1 MYLVYK
7 YHFKRSNLFN
17 MKKNIVITIAVLA
30 IAITINSCTKKLEL
44 APVSSLSDASYWKT
58 PDQVDAFVSGIHQ
71 AFRSSIYNFE
81 LLGELRADAF
91 GTDPGSSSA
100 FTGEATQGVENL
112 WNNTLDGNNA
122 GVSNFGGFYFN
133 INQINLLISKLN
145 SLDIV
150 TPANKNYYLGIA
162 YGMRAFYY
170 FQMYKSW
177 GEVIIQTQPTTAID
191 VSHLAKPASS
201 EDSVVALIKGDIDNS
216 INSFGNDY
224 SFKNNKGYWSKAAT
238 LMLKAHVYLWTSYRG
253 GGTADATTALNAL
266 NDIQTNVP
274 SLQLLPNFADI
285 FASGNKG
292 NKEIIFAIHNQ
303 LNESSLPFPGTFE
316 PQTGLI
322 ANYFD
327 SVNNRQF
334 NVTDDNWGGLLRAP
348 IKIATF
354 RRFDDK
360 DSRKWASITAAYNL
374 VDTNYVIAG
383 AFVSKY
389 QGEQNAGSR
398 VYTNDY
404 PIYRYADLLLLK
416 AEAEIILGQDP
427 SNEINLVRARAY
439 GSNYDPAIQG
449 YPNQAIDADP
459 KEAILQERFYEFIF
473 EGKRWYDLRR
483 MDASGTYVFKYTS
496 IPSSDTYK
504 LLWPIDHN
512 TLTNNPALQQNPG
525 YPIF

>member
-1 MYLVYK
+1 
-7 YHFKRSNLFN
+7 
-17 MKKNIVITIAVLA
+17 MKKYIKISVLVLMIA
-30 IAITINSCTKKLEL
+30 IAINSCTKQLDL

-58 PDQVDAFVSGIHQ
+58 SDQVDAFVSGIEQ
-71 AFRSSIYNFE
+71 AFRNNTMSFE
-81 LLGELRADAF
+81 LLGELRADVF
-91 GTDPGSSSA
+91 GTDPGSSSS

-112 WNNTLDGNNA
+112 WNNTLDGNNP
-122 GVSNFGGFYFN
+122 GVSNYGGFYFN

-145 SLDIV
+145 TLNIV
-150 TPANKNYYLGIA
+150 TPANKNYYLGMA

-170 FQMYKSW
+170 FQLYKSW
-177 GEVIIQTQPTTAID
+177 GKVIIQTEPTTAID

-201 EDSVVALIKGDIDNS
+201 EDSVMALIKSDIDLSAN
-216 INSFGNDY
+216 NFGSDY
-224 SFKNNKGYWSKAAT
+224 SFRNKKGYWSKAAT

-253 GGTADATTALNAL
+253 GGTTDATTALNAL
-266 NDIQTNVP
+266 NDIQTNVS
-274 SLQLLPNFADI
+274 SLHLLSSFDDV
-285 FASGNKG
+285 FSSSNKG
-292 NKEIIFAIHNQ
+292 NAEMIYVIHNQ
-303 LNESSLPFPGTFE
+303 LNESTLPFAGTFE

-322 ANYFD
+322 ANYYD
-327 SVNNRQF
+327 SAENRKF

-360 DSRKWASITAAYNL
+360 DSRKWSSITAAYTLDNG
-374 VDTNYVIAG
+374 NYQIVG

-389 QGEQNAGSR
+389 KGEQNAGSR

-416 AEAEIILGQDP
+416 AEAEVALGQDP
-427 SNEINLVRARAY
+427 SNEINLVRARAF
-439 GSNYDPAIQG
+439 GANYDPAVQG

-459 KEAILQERFYEFIF
+459 KEAILEERFHEFIF

-483 MDASGTYVFKYTS
+483 MDASGKYVFEYTS
-496 IPSSDTYK
+496 VPSSQPYK
-504 LLWPIDHN
+504 LLWPIDRN
-512 TLTNNPALQQNPG
+512 TLTNNPALQQTPG

>member
-1 MYLVYK
+1 
-7 YHFKRSNLFN
+7 
-17 MKKNIVITIAVLA
+17 MKKYIKISVLVLM
-30 IAITINSCTKKLEL
+30 IAISVNSCMKQLDL

-58 PDQVDAFVSGIHQ
+58 SDQVDAFVSGIEQ
-71 AFRSSIYNFE
+71 AFRNNTQAFE
-81 LLGELRADAF
+81 LLGEGRSDVF
-91 GTDPGSSSA
+91 GTDPGSNSS

-112 WNNTLDGNNA
+112 WNNTLDGNNP
-122 GVSNFGGFYFN
+122 GVSNYGDFYFN
-133 INQINLLISKLN
+133 INQINLLIAKLN
-145 SLDIV
+145 TLNIV
-150 TPANKNYYLGIA
+150 TPANKNYYLGMA

-170 FQMYKSW
+170 FQLYKSW
-177 GEVIIQTQPTTAID
+177 GKVIIQTEPTTAID

-201 EDSVVALIKGDIDNS
+201 EDSVMALIKSDIDLS
-216 INSFGNDY
+216 ASSFGNDY
-224 SFKNNKGYWSKAAT
+224 SFRNKKGYWSKSAT

-253 GGTADATTALNAL
+253 GGTADATIALNAL

-274 SLQLLPNFADI
+274 SLHLLSNFDDV
-285 FASGNKG
+285 FSSSNKG
-292 NKEIIFAIHNQ
+292 NAEMIYVIHNQ
-303 LNESSLPFPGTFE
+303 LNESSLPFSGTFE

-322 ANYFD
+322 VNYYDSMQNRKFD
-327 SVNNRQF
+327 
-334 NVTDDNWGGLLRAP
+334 VTTDNWGGLLRAP

-360 DSRKWASITAAYNL
+360 DTRKWSSITAAYTLNNG
-374 VDTNYVIAG
+374 DYQIAG

-389 QGEQNAGSR
+389 KGEQNAGSR

-416 AEAEIILGQDP
+416 AEAEVALDQDP
-427 SNEINLVRARAY
+427 SNEINLVRARAF
-439 GSNYDPAIQG
+439 GANYDPSVQG

-483 MDASGTYVFKYTS
+483 MDASGKYVFEYTS
-496 IPSSDTYK
+496 VPSSQPYM
-504 LLWPIDHN
+504 LLWPIDRN
-512 TLTNNPALQQNPG
+512 TLTNNPALQQTPG

>member
-1 MYLVYK
+1 MK
-7 YHFKRSNLFN
+7 
-17 MKKNIVITIAVLA
+17 MKKYIKISVLVLM
-30 IAITINSCTKKLEL
+30 IAITVNSCTKQLDL

-58 PDQVDAFVSGIHQ
+58 SDQVDAFVSGIEQ
-71 AFRSSIYNFE
+71 GFRNNTMAFE
-81 LLGELRADAF
+81 LLGELRADVF
-91 GTDPGSSSA
+91 GTDPGSNSS

-112 WNNTLDGNNA
+112 WNNTLDGNNP
-122 GVSNFGGFYFN
+122 GVSNYGGFYFN

-145 SLDIV
+145 TLNIV

-170 FQMYKSW
+170 FQLYKSW
-177 GEVIIQTQPTTAID
+177 GKVIIQTEPTTAID
-191 VSHLAKPASS
+191 VSHLAKPASG
-201 EDSVVALIKGDIDNS
+201 EDSVMALIKSDIDLS
-216 INSFGNDY
+216 VNSFGNDY
-224 SFKNNKGYWSKAAT
+224 SFRNKKSYWSKAAT

-253 GGTADATTALNAL
+253 GGAADATIALNGL

-274 SLQLLPNFADI
+274 SLHLLSNFDDV
-285 FASGNKG
+285 FSSSNKG
-292 NKEIIFAIHNQ
+292 NAEMIYVIHNQ
-303 LNESSLPFPGTFE
+303 LNESSLPFSGTFE

-322 ANYFD
+322 VNYYDSAQNRKFD
-327 SVNNRQF
+327 
-334 NVTDDNWGGLLRAP
+334 VTTDNWGGLLRAP

-354 RRFDDK
+354 RRFDNK
-360 DSRKWASITAAYNL
+360 DSRKWSSITAAYTLNNG
-374 VDTNYVIAG
+374 NYQIAG

-389 QGEQNAGSR
+389 KGEQNAGSR

-416 AEAEIILGQDP
+416 AEAEVALGQDP
-427 SNEINLVRARAY
+427 SNEINLVRARAF
-439 GSNYDPAIQG
+439 GANYDASVQG

-483 MDASGTYVFKYTS
+483 MDASGKYVFEYTRV
-496 IPSSDTYK
+496 PSSKPYM
-504 LLWPIDHN
+504 LLWPIDRN
-512 TLTNNPALQQNPG
+512 TLTNNPALQQTPG